1 VMNSAVQFG
10 TREIA
15 SSCMAAA
22 EELLFGRG
30 VGSLLGPWAAAGI
43 CSSAEDLQTPRSKA
57 R

>member
-1 VMNSAVQFG
+1 MNSAVQFG